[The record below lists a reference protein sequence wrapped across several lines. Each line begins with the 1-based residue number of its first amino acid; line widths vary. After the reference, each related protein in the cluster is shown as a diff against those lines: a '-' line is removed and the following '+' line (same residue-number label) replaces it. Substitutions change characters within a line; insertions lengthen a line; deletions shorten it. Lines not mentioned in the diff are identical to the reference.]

1 MPKISNDYP
10 NHLIINHLVH
20 NQMQSVWKHDTK
32 KYHQVPIVMLDFS
45 GSVTGRFADDE
56 KNGMETVF
64 ERLVCLLKDIAIQDS
79 FKFADVIMWASTA
92 KHIGRVKV
100 ANMQGKQ
107 LLKSKP
113 IDNGST
119 NLFQAFTQISNEWYD
134 DAPDIEN
141 ETVPIYIFTDGE
153 ITDGQQ
159 ELSAKIRDMN
169 MDVEANIK
177 YDIRMVVL
185 ENNDK
190 DYLIDNCTSGNVLV
204 KIVRENN
211 LNNFIKYIMFFN
223 RRYDVLEK
231 RFINLYNAQLP
242 EDYVQYDDKCFHI
255 KNYALFLADITNEIA
270 LLRNKLTQQAIDRFG
285 VDEVDKIPM
294 EDIIDEDDEIPH
306 AKTDPVIG
314 RLEKIGY
321 NLIRT
326 INDLER
332 IATKNKTKNFNK
344 RHMIDFF
351 CNLIGV
357 DKITDFLKRELVY
370 GVDNKTFQEYK
381 EKRGKLFNTTQMNMY
396 SNLKKAIVDGT
407 PSLYTS
413 FIETDEDGAEVY
425 EIDATDIDNA
435 INIGIRE
442 YKHAGVY
449 DVKKKR
455 LVPILPTTDN
465 LTHQNKQAIRQ
476 WIRAIYSKRYGIP
489 ASSDLIHYTFLI
501 DNMYIQCSDLPKAI
515 KKAYDNLT
523 FVMMDRVR
531 YGQAIKEYVYL
542 MNNEPKPVGSNDN
555 FGEFLMKCP
564 NYPVFKKTDTNDD
577 MIFNDPGY
585 VWGMILETMHH
596 NRLRGLDVHQK
607 PFTKNFRDVPGL
619 KIPEMKQQDKKVVK
633 HHHDDDEIED
643 EDDVGYQ
650 GAINNYN
657 KKQHELATIIC
668 RNEWEKVP
676 ALRKLKFD
684 SANIKPNYYCF
695 VTLCD
700 TDDTGGYM
708 FYRHS
713 DQGNPNNICRPNY
726 VISQDAYEFHKQGTA
741 VLRCPYC
748 AEQMDMDRMIEMEPK
763 AEYDKR
769 EDVVKQNK
777 ELKRIYRNVEVYDEF
792 SNKLIKMNDIDFANN
807 YRHRVHFKEHVVLG
821 STMDSYGVIKFNT
834 SDKQS
839 EFNQKI
845 PKFLFNI
852 DFTNIVVAGGM
863 IRSIL
868 LGQKIQDI
876 DIFFI
881 GLEKDDIKM
890 RLLILINDIVTTL
903 QAEDPNYR
911 FIMMYKPLN
920 NVVEIL
926 CTKSTFDEDAVDE
939 NNDDLEI
946 SEKFLFIQNEV
957 VHKVQIILRV
967 HQDIQDIFDNF
978 DMYGSCVAF
987 DGKNTY
993 FNEASYVAFKYMVNM
1008 VDPIK
1013 SRHSSYNHRI
1023 MKYYK
1028 YGFAIGLD
1036 KKMLD
1041 RSIIDQ
1047 LSNSPRIIKISG
1059 CVFEAI
1065 GMDLIGDREALKDVR
1080 YVPIETFKL
1089 EHKKLADKDPDNESD
1104 DTDVTVGQRT
1114 NQMHQDNSVDQS
1126 KGMAEP
1132 MYESYDAVD
1141 MNMIGLYNYMTENGI
1156 KFCYLMGEV
1165 DEQEIDD
1172 VLDIQNLEFLGTKR
1186 DATFNWYANDQIQ
1199 IMN

>member
-1 MPKISNDYP
+1 
-10 NHLIINHLVH
+10 
-20 NQMQSVWKHDTK
+20 MQSVWKHDTK
-32 KYHQVPIVMLDFS
+32 KYHKVPIIMLDFS
-45 GSVTGRFADDE
+45 GSVTGRFHENKDQ
-56 KNGMETVF
+56 NETVF

-92 KHIGRVKV
+92 KHIGRLKV

-107 LLKSKP
+107 LLSSKP

-119 NLFQAFTQISNEWYD
+119 NLYEGFTQISNDWYD
-134 DAPDIEN
+134 DVPDIEN
-141 ETVPIYIFTDGE
+141 LTVPIYIFTDGE
-153 ITDGQQ
+153 ITNGQQ

-169 MDVEANIK
+169 MDVDANIK
-177 YDIRMVVL
+177 YDIRMIVL

-190 DYLIDNCTSGNVLV
+190 DYLIDNCTSGNILV
-204 KIVRENN
+204 KIVRDNN

-223 RRYDVLEK
+223 KRYDVLEK

-270 LLRNKLTQQAIDRFG
+270 ILRNKLTQQAVDRFG
-285 VDEVDKIPM
+285 ADDDKIPM
-294 EDIIDEDDEIPH
+294 EDIIDQDEEIPH
-306 AKTDPVIG
+306 AAQDPVIG

-396 SNLKKAIVDGT
+396 SNLKKTIVEGT

-425 EIDATDIDNA
+425 EIDATEIENA

-449 DVKKKR
+449 DAKKKR
-455 LVPILPTTDN
+455 LVPILPTTEN
-465 LTHQNKQAIRQ
+465 MTHQNKQATRQ

-501 DNMYIQCSDLPKAI
+501 DNMYIQCSNLPQSI
-515 KKAYDNLT
+515 KKAYNNLT
-523 FVMMDRVR
+523 YVMMDRVR

-542 MNNEPKPVGSNDN
+542 MNNEPKPVGSNED
-555 FGEFLMKCP
+555 FGEFLLKCP
-564 NYPVFKKTDTNDD
+564 NYPVFKQTDTTDD
-577 MIFNDPGY
+577 TELNDPKY
-585 VWGMILETMHH
+585 VWGMILESMHH
-596 NRLRGLDVHQK
+596 NKLRGLDVHQRQ
-607 PFTKNFRDVPGL
+607 FTKNFREVPDL
-619 KIPEMKQQDKKVVK
+619 NIPEMKPSQVKKSIK
-633 HHHDDDEIED
+633 HQYQDDDDREYDDESEED
-643 EDDVGYQ
+643 ED
-650 GAINNYN
+650 NEPMNKKE
-657 KKQHELATIIC
+657 KKQHELTTILS
-668 RNEWEKVP
+668 RNEWEKIP
-676 ALRKLKFD
+676 SLRKLKFD
-684 SANIKPNYYCF
+684 SANIRPNYYCF

-708 FYRHS
+708 FYRHT
-713 DQGNPNNICRPNY
+713 DQGNPHNICRPNY
-726 VISQDAYEFHKQGTA
+726 VLSHDAYEFHKQGKA
-741 VLRCPYC
+741 PLRCPYC
-748 AEQMDMDRMIEMEPK
+748 AAAMDMERMVEMEPK

-769 EDVVKQNK
+769 EDVIKQNK

-792 SNKLIKMNDIDFANN
+792 STKLIKLNDIDFSNN

-821 STMDSYGVIKFNT
+821 STMDSYSVVRFNT
-834 SDKQS
+834 SDKQQ

-845 PKFLFNI
+845 PQFLFSINFANI
-852 DFTNIVVAGGM
+852 IVAGGM

-876 DIFFI
+876 DIFFV

-890 RLLILINDIVTTL
+890 RLLVLINDIVTTL

-926 CTKSTFDEDAVDE
+926 CTKSTFDEDAVDDD
-939 NNDDLEI
+939 NDEIEI

-967 HQDIQDIFDNF
+967 HENIQDIFDNF

-1013 SRHSSYNHRI
+1013 SKHSSYNHRI

-1041 RSIIDQ
+1041 KTIIDQ
-1047 LSNSPRIIKISG
+1047 LSNSPRMIKISG

-1065 GMDLIGDREALKDVR
+1065 GVDMLADREALKDVR

-1089 EHKKLADKDPDNESD
+1089 EHKKLTDNKQNSNDDNESD
-1104 DTDVTVGQRT
+1104 DADMMMGKKT
-1114 NQMHQDNSVDQS
+1114 N
-1126 KGMAEP
+1126 K
-1132 MYESYDAVD
+1132 
-1141 MNMIGLYNYMTENGI
+1141 
-1156 KFCYLMGEV
+1156 
-1165 DEQEIDD
+1165 
-1172 VLDIQNLEFLGTKR
+1172 
-1186 DATFNWYANDQIQ
+1186 
-1199 IMN
+1199 